1 MAKFLNSTMA
11 MIPIIVNPA
20 IALSTYPSKK
30 KNSIEVR
37 LTKIYPEP
45 VCLMDKSLNVKV
57 ICKL

>member
-30 KNSIEVR
+30 KKLNRSQINQKLSR
-37 LTKIYPEP
+37 T
-45 VCLMDKSLNVKV
+45 CMFNGQKSK
-57 ICKL
+57 C